1 MKTERTSHGVLET
14 WTVDEVAEA
23 FDRGEIAII
32 DVRTPPEFMMEH
44 IPGALLM
51 PMNAFDPKT
60 LPVGG
65 KKRLLL
71 HCGSDKRSEKMARR
85 MLEAGLGPVAHMEG
99 GFGAWKA
106 AGRAFVG
113 IDPGTGAP
121 KHQGGS

>member
-1 MKTERTSHGVLET
+1 MKTEQTSNGVLET

-51 PMNAFDPKT
+51 PMNAFDPNT

-65 KKRLLL
+65 KKRLVL
-71 HCGSDKRSEKMARR
+71 HCGSDKRSGRMARR

-99 GFGAWKA
+99 GFSAWKA
-106 AGRAFVG
+106 AGRAYVG

-121 KHQGGS
+121 KRQGGS